1 MHFSHQLGK
10 KHEWNKSPWRF
21 FTFGAFWATLKLHT
35 NYLHIFGLIHS
46 NFNIHFLSYCW
57 KLRFQKKIKGPV
69 KTWLFWTN
77 INGVQLWI
85 VAFAIVLHKVV
96 IIKGLHLQQFVK
108 NGNLLKT
115 KSPCSRRKMLFVPE
129 KPSNLFF
136 PLNRQEVLLQ
146 ISLVKVEWEVRI

>member
-1 MHFSHQLGK
+1 MILFSKTIFPIEKML
-10 KHEWNKSPWRF
+10 E
-21 FTFGAFWATLKLHT
+21 KLHT

-69 KTWLFWTN
+69 KTWLSWTN

-96 IIKGLHLQQFVK
+96 IIRGLHLQQFVK

-115 KSPCSRRKMLFVPE
+115 KSPYSRRKCC
-129 KPSNLFF
+129 
-136 PLNRQEVLLQ
+136 LLPKSRLLICFSLKQ
-146 ISLVKVEWEVRI
+146 VRGTTADFISKSWMRS